1 MLYYFRIRITDTLEY
16 SFHTEGNLDA
26 VATPDLPL
34 ETPVPQKE
42 KPILMV
48 KVENVLHEPF
58 KLTEE
63 VKVHVQTHLLFYFSL
78 LMSYP
83 N

>member
-1 MLYYFRIRITDTLEY
+1 MTSLFSYHFRIRITGTLDY
-16 SFHTEGNLDA
+16 SPHSEDM
-26 VATPDLPL
+26 TPDPDPSATDVPL
-34 ETPVPQKE
+34 EPPFQQDNVLNK

-63 VKVHVQTHLLFYFSL
+63 VKV
-78 LMSYP
+78 
-83 N
+83 

>member
-1 MLYYFRIRITDTLEY
+1 M
-16 SFHTEGNLDA
+16 
-26 VATPDLPL
+26 TPDSDPSVADIHL
-34 ETPVPQKE
+34 ETPFQQENIVNK

-63 VKVHVQTHLLFYFSL
+63 VKVWLQI
-78 LMSYP
+78 
-83 N
+83 

>member
-1 MLYYFRIRITDTLEY
+1 MTSLFCFRFRIRITETLDY
-16 SFHTEGNLDA
+16 SPHSEDL
-26 VATPDLPL
+26 TPDPDPSAAVL
-34 ETPVPQKE
+34 EPPFQQENIVNK

-63 VKVHVQTHLLFYFSL
+63 VKV
-78 LMSYP
+78 
-83 N
+83 

>member
-1 MLYYFRIRITDTLEY
+1 MISLHVFCFLFRIRITDTLDYTPHSE
-16 SFHTEGNLDA
+16 DM
-26 VATPDLPL
+26 TPDSDPSVADIHL
-34 ETPVPQKE
+34 ETPFQQENIVNK

-63 VKVHVQTHLLFYFSL
+63 VKVWL
-78 LMSYP
+78 
-83 N
+83 